1 MKLSAIKPIS
11 RVLASELAVTALLL
25 FGVSVV
31 VFAILYLAP
40 GDPLNVL
47 LEGQSPRSELAL
59 GMREA
64 LGVPRT
70 WYGQYAAWF
79 GKMLQGNFGNS
90 IRTGLPVVP
99 ELARVG
105 VNTLYL
111 TLGSLVLTLL
121 IAVPIAVHTAA
132 HGDTAGNTAA
142 TIGAYILSAVPV
154 FWFGYIV
161 VYVFIHKFGMFP
173 LISGTATKQAQAW
186 LYFLVPIF
194 VLGTAS
200 GTLSEVIRHLREELS
215 RVLAEDYIRTARAKG
230 ALVWRHAFK
239 EGFLIPVT
247 EIVSAKIPFLL
258 GGAVIVEQVFNWP
271 GMGRMAWQ
279 AAQNR
284 DYPAIMGIAPVCAA
298 VLRLGTDFLGRD
310 LQARLIL
317 GIQAYFLPGLLAIT
331 ISVVAGSVL
340 GILAGYRG
348 GWSDTIITYFD
359 NLLDSFP
366 RLVLILLVIASFKPD
381 IYYVMV
387 VVGITGMP
395 VIANLI
401 AGKIA
406 FLRQTNFIEAAHA
419 LGLPAHTVILK
430 HILWFNCRAALVIQA
445 TLGMGEAILVETS
458 LSYLGFGVQE
468 PTPSWGN
475 MVQAGANYFLQGNF
489 WPSTAPALAILATIL
504 GFQLLG
510 DGLNNLLEG
519 KRGK

>member
-1 MKLSAIKPIS
+1 MKLAAVKPIS
-11 RVLASELAVTALLL
+11 RVLARELAVTALLL
-25 FGVSVV
+25 LGVSVV

-90 IRTGLPVVP
+90 IRTGLPVLP

-111 TLGSLVLTLL
+111 TLGSLALTLL
-121 IAVPIAVHTAA
+121 IAVPFAVHTAA

-142 TIGAYILSAVPV
+142 TIGAYILASVAV
-154 FWFGYIV
+154 FWLGSIWS
-161 VYVFIHKFGMFP
+161 YVLLHKFGMVP

-230 ALVWRHAFK
+230 APVWRHAFK

-279 AAQNR
+279 AAQDR
-284 DYPAIMGIAPVCAA
+284 DYPVIMGIALVAA
-298 VLRLGTDFLGRD
+298 AFVRFG
-310 LQARLIL
+310 
-317 GIQAYFLPGLLAIT
+317 
-331 ISVVAGSVL
+331 
-340 GILAGYRG
+340 
-348 GWSDTIITYFD
+348 
-359 NLLDSFP
+359 NLLRGVIYAGVNP
-366 RLVLILLVIASFKPD
+366 R
-381 IYYVMV
+381 
-387 VVGITGMP
+387 T
-395 VIANLI
+395 
-401 AGKIA
+401 
-406 FLRQTNFIEAAHA
+406 
-419 LGLPAHTVILK
+419 
-430 HILWFNCRAALVIQA
+430 A
-445 TLGMGEAILVETS
+445 TE
-458 LSYLGFGVQE
+458 
-468 PTPSWGN
+468 
-475 MVQAGANYFLQGNF
+475 
-489 WPSTAPALAILATIL
+489 
-504 GFQLLG
+504 
-510 DGLNNLLEG
+510 
-519 KRGK
+519 